1 MKSLLLIFM
10 VLAMIIQVTAI
21 SISFYP
27 AMVEMTRPLP
37 LPGYIGIILGFW
49 ITAIPPLMI
58 FFFFK
63 LKELR

>member
-1 MKSLLLIFM
+1 MKLLLLIFM

-21 SISFYP
+21 AISFY
-27 AMVEMTRPLP
+27 PLP